1 VISAGED
8 KVDLPQLLKKLAEM
22 NICSVLVEGGG
33 QLNFSMLKAGLVDKV
48 YAFIAPKLIGGR
60 DALTPVE
67 GDGFG
72 ELSQAVELENAET
85 ELIDGDILIT
95 AHVAK

>member
-1 VISAGED
+1 
-8 KVDLPQLLKKLAEM
+8 M
-22 NICSVLVEGGG
+22 NICSILVEGGG

-48 YAFIAPKLIGGR
+48 YAFIAPKLIGGKN
-60 DALTPVE
+60 ALTPVE

-72 ELSQAVELENAET
+72 ELSQAVELENAEA

-95 AHVAK
+95 ANVAK